1 MTGPPHSGP
10 IRLGETEERGER
22 WWRRVYGYRAPD
34 RERFTLRARIGVLAA
49 LVAAAMVLIVSA
61 AAFLVVRQNL
71 TSSLDETLQL
81 RAQAAAES
89 DLINPQLLAALPPAV
104 LGAADLHIALVYAS
118 GVYTSADP
126 TSMPPV
132 DGPELAVAQGEEK
145 IQPGRTAS
153 LEGVPYRVVAVP
165 AGEGRAL
172 VIAQQ
177 LDTMTRVVSRLGT
190 ALPLVGLGGVVL
202 AALAGV
208 AVARTG
214 LRPVQRL
221 TAATERVANTGDL
234 RPIPVSGSDELARLT
249 ISFNAMLGALA
260 ASREQQRR
268 LVADAGHELR
278 TPLTSLRTNLEL
290 LAAADRPDTPDLPAD
305 DRVELLGDV
314 RAQVEELSHLVGDL
328 VELARDDAPTMA
340 TEALELGEVVERAL
354 ARVRRRAGEVEFD
367 VHLTRWTLDGDA
379 NALERAVLNLLDN
392 AVKWSPPGGT
402 VRLSMV
408 PISPEWLVVEV
419 ADAGDGIAAEDLPH
433 VFDRF
438 YRADLSRTM
447 PGSGLGLSI
456 VAQAAA
462 RHGGEVRAG
471 RAPEGGALL
480 SMALPGR
487 HVDGAGSP

>member
-1 MTGPPHSGP
+1 MHPD
-10 IRLGETEERGER
+10 EERAER
-22 WWRRVYGYRAPD
+22 WWRRGVAGAPD

-49 LVAAAMVLIVSA
+49 LVAAAMVLLVSA

-71 TSSLDETLQL
+71 TSSLDEALLQ
-81 RAQAAAES
+81 RAYAAAQS
-89 DLINPQLLAALPPAV
+89 DLIDPQLLAALPPDV

-118 GVYTSADP
+118 GVATSADE
-126 TSMPPV
+126 TSRPPV
-132 DGPELAVAQGEEK
+132 AAPEIAVAQGGPT
-145 IQPGRTAS
+145 QSGRTAD
-153 LEGVPYRVVAVP
+153 LDGVPYRIVAVR
-165 AGEGRAL
+165 AGDGRAL
-172 VIAQQ
+172 VLAQR
-177 LDTMTRVVSRLGT
+177 LDTMTRVVTRMGT
-190 ALPLVGLGGVVL
+190 ALPVVGLGGVVL

-214 LRPVQRL
+214 LRPVLRL
-221 TAATERVANTGDL
+221 TAATERVAKTGDL
-234 RPIPVSGSDELARLT
+234 RPIPISGSDELARLT
-249 ISFNAMLGALA
+249 QSFNTMLGALA

-290 LAAADRPDTPDLPAD
+290 LASADRPDTPELPAD
-305 DRVELLGDV
+305 DRAELLDDV

-328 VELARDDAPTMA
+328 VELARDDAPTMT
-340 TEALELGEVVERAL
+340 TEALELTEIVDRAL
-354 ARVRRRAGEVEFD
+354 DRVRRRAGEVEFE
-367 VHLTRWTLDGDA
+367 VHRHPWTLDGDA
-379 NALERAVLNLLDN
+379 SALERAVLNLLDN

-408 PISPEWLVVEV
+408 PMSPEWLVIEV
-419 ADAGDGIAAEDLPH
+419 ADAGGGIAPEDLPH

-438 YRADLSRTM
+438 YRADTSRTM

-487 HVDGAGSP
+487 YVAEPDSP

>member
-1 MTGPPHSGP
+1 MTQLLPPD
-10 IRLGETEERGER
+10 EERAER
-22 WWRRVYGYRAPD
+22 WWRRGPAAEPD

-49 LVAAAMVLIVSA
+49 LVAAAMVLLVSA

-71 TSSLDETLQL
+71 TSSLDETLRQ
-81 RAQAAAES
+81 RAYAAAQS
-89 DLINPQLLAALPPAV
+89 DLIDPRLLAALPPDV
-104 LGAADLHIALVYAS
+104 LGAADLHIALVYSS
-118 GVYTSADP
+118 GVATSADE
-126 TSMPPV
+126 SSRPPL
-132 DGPELAVAQGEEK
+132 GEPEIEVAQGGPT
-145 IQPGRTAS
+145 QPGRTAE
-153 LEGVPYRVVAVP
+153 LDGVPYRIVAVR
-165 AGEGRAL
+165 AGDGRAL
-172 VIAQQ
+172 VLAQR
-177 LDTMTRVVSRLGT
+177 LDTMTRVVTRMGT
-190 ALPLVGLGGVVL
+190 ALPIVGLGGVVL

-214 LRPVQRL
+214 LRPVLRL
-221 TAATERVANTGDL
+221 TAATERVAKTGDL
-234 RPIPVSGSDELARLT
+234 RPIPISGSDELARLT
-249 ISFNAMLGALA
+249 QSFNTMLGALA

-290 LAAADRPDTPDLPAD
+290 LASADRPDTPDLPAQ
-305 DRVELLGDV
+305 DRTELLDDV

-328 VELARDDAPTMA
+328 VELARDDAPTM
-340 TEALELGEVVERAL
+340 TSEALELTEIVDRAL
-354 ARVRRRAGEVEFD
+354 DRVKRRAGEVEFD
-367 VHLTRWTLDGDA
+367 VHRTPWILDGDA
-379 NALERAVLNLLDN
+379 SALERAVLNLLDN

-408 PISPEWLVVEV
+408 PISPEWLVIEV

-438 YRADLSRTM
+438 YRADTSRTM

-487 HVDGAGSP
+487 YVAEPESP

>member
-1 MTGPPHSGP
+1 MSRAQLSGP
-10 IRLGETEERGER
+10 QRLSTREERVER
-22 WWRRVYGYRAPD
+22 WWRRLRGDRSPD

-71 TSSLDETLQL
+71 TSSLDETLRQ
-81 RAQAAAES
+81 RAYLAAQS
-89 DLINPQLLAALPPAV
+89 DLSNPQLLTALPPAV

-118 GVYTSADP
+118 GLATSADP
-126 TSMPPV
+126 SSMPPV
-132 DGPELAVAQGEEK
+132 GEPELEVAQGGPT
-145 IQPGRTAS
+145 QPGRTEA
-153 LEGVPYRVVAVP
+153 LGGVQYRIVAVQ
-165 AGEGRAL
+165 AGDGRAL

-177 LDTMTRVVSRLGT
+177 LDTITRVVARMGT
-190 ALPLVGLGGVVL
+190 ALPMVGLGGVVL

-221 TAATERVANTGDL
+221 TAATERVATTGDL

-249 ISFNAMLGALA
+249 SSFNAMLGALA

-290 LAAADRPDTPDLPAD
+290 LAAAAAPDAPDLPAE
-305 DRVELLGDV
+305 DRAELLTDV

-328 VELARDDAPTMA
+328 VELARDDSPTMT
-340 TEALELGEVVERAL
+340 TEALELTEIVERAL
-354 ARVRRRAGEVEFD
+354 SRVRRRAGEAEFD
-367 VHLTRWTLDGDA
+367 VRLTPWTLDGDA
-379 NALERAVLNLLDN
+379 SALERAVLNLLDN

-408 PISPEWLVVEV
+408 PISPEWLVIEV
-419 ADAGDGIAAEDLPH
+419 ADAGGGIAVEDLPH

-438 YRADLSRTM
+438 YRADASRTM
-447 PGSGLGLSI
+447 PGSGLGLSM

-487 HVDGAGSP
+487 HVAEPGSP

>member
-1 MTGPPHSGP
+1 MTQPLP
-10 IRLGETEERGER
+10 LDEERAER
-22 WWRRVYGYRAPD
+22 WWRRGPAAEPD
-34 RERFTLRARIGVLAA
+34 RERFTLRVRIGVLAA
-49 LVAAAMVLIVSA
+49 LVAAAMVLLVSA

-71 TSSLDETLQL
+71 TSSLDETLRQ
-81 RAQAAAES
+81 RAYAAAQS
-89 DLINPQLLAALPPAV
+89 DLIDPRLLAALPPDV
-104 LGAADLHIALVYAS
+104 LGAADLHIALVYSS
-118 GVYTSADP
+118 GIATSADE
-126 TSMPPV
+126 SSRPPL
-132 DGPELAVAQGEEK
+132 GEPEVAVAQGGPT
-145 IQPGRTAS
+145 QPGRTAD
-153 LEGVPYRVVAVP
+153 LDGVPYRIVAVR
-165 AGEGRAL
+165 AGDGRAL
-172 VIAQQ
+172 VLAQR
-177 LDTMTRVVSRLGT
+177 LDTMTRVVTRMGT
-190 ALPLVGLGGVVL
+190 ALPIVGLGGVVL

-214 LRPVQRL
+214 LRPVLRL
-221 TAATERVANTGDL
+221 TAATERVAKTGDL

-249 ISFNAMLGALA
+249 QSFNTMLGALA

-290 LAAADRPDTPDLPAD
+290 LASADRPDTPDLPAQ
-305 DRVELLGDV
+305 DRTELLDDV

-328 VELARDDAPTMA
+328 VELARDDAPTM
-340 TEALELGEVVERAL
+340 TSEALELTEIVDRAL
-354 ARVRRRAGEVEFD
+354 DRVKRRAGEVEFE
-367 VHLTRWTLDGDA
+367 VHRTPWILDGDA
-379 NALERAVLNLLDN
+379 SALERAVLNLLDN

-408 PISPEWLVVEV
+408 PISPEWLVIEV
-419 ADAGDGIAAEDLPH
+419 ADEGDGIAAEDLPH

-438 YRADLSRTM
+438 YRADTSRTM

-487 HVDGAGSP
+487 YVANPDSP

>member
-1 MTGPPHSGP
+1 
-10 IRLGETEERGER
+10 
-22 WWRRVYGYRAPD
+22 
-34 RERFTLRARIGVLAA
+34 
-49 LVAAAMVLIVSA
+49 MVLLVSA

-71 TSSLDETLQL
+71 TSSLDETLRQ
-81 RAQAAAES
+81 RAYAAAQS
-89 DLINPQLLAALPPAV
+89 DLIDPRLLAALPPDV
-104 LGAADLHIALVYAS
+104 LGAADLHIALVYSS
-118 GVYTSADP
+118 GVATSADE
-126 TSMPPV
+126 SSRPPL
-132 DGPELAVAQGEEK
+132 GEPEIEVAQGGPT
-145 IQPGRTAS
+145 QPGRTAE
-153 LEGVPYRVVAVP
+153 LDGVPYRIVAVR
-165 AGEGRAL
+165 AGDGRAL
-172 VIAQQ
+172 VLAQR
-177 LDTMTRVVSRLGT
+177 LDTMTRVVTRMGT
-190 ALPLVGLGGVVL
+190 ALPIVGLGGVVL

-214 LRPVQRL
+214 LRPVLRL
-221 TAATERVANTGDL
+221 TAATERVAKTGDL

-249 ISFNAMLGALA
+249 QSFNTMLGALA

-290 LAAADRPDTPDLPAD
+290 LASADRPDTPDLPAQ
-305 DRVELLGDV
+305 DRTELLDDV

-328 VELARDDAPTMA
+328 VELARDDAPTM
-340 TEALELGEVVERAL
+340 TSEALELTEIVDRAL
-354 ARVRRRAGEVEFD
+354 DRVKRRAGEVEFD
-367 VHLTRWTLDGDA
+367 VHRTPWILDGDA
-379 NALERAVLNLLDN
+379 SALERAVLNLLDN

-408 PISPEWLVVEV
+408 PISPEWLVIEV

-438 YRADLSRTM
+438 YRADTSRTM

-487 HVDGAGSP
+487 YVAEPDSP

>member
-1 MTGPPHSGP
+1 MSG
-10 IRLGETEERGER
+10 IRSQISASLRLSPTEERAER
-22 WWRRVYGYRAPD
+22 WWRRTHGAD
-34 RERFTLRARIGVLAA
+34 ERERFTLRARIGVLAA
-49 LVAAAMVLIVSA
+49 LVAAAMVLIVSM

-71 TSSLDETLQL
+71 TSSLDENL
-81 RAQAAAES
+81 RQRAYLAAQS
-89 DLINPQLLAALPPAV
+89 DLINPQLLATLPPAV
-104 LGAADLHIALVYAS
+104 LGAADLHIALLYSS
-118 GVYTSADP
+118 GVYTSADE
-126 TSMPPV
+126 SSIPPV
-132 DGPELAVAQGEEK
+132 GEPELAVAQGGPT
-145 IQPGRTAS
+145 QPGRTAT
-153 LEGVPYRVVAVP
+153 LDGVQYRVVAVR
-165 AGEGRAL
+165 ADEGRAL

-177 LDTMTRVVSRLGT
+177 LDTITKVVTRMGT

-221 TAATERVANTGDL
+221 TAATERVATTGDL
-234 RPIPVSGSDELARLT
+234 RPIPVAGSDELARLT
-249 ISFNAMLGALA
+249 QSFNAMLGALA

-290 LAAADRPDTPDLPAD
+290 LTAADRADTPELPAE
-305 DRVELLGDV
+305 DRAELLDDV

-340 TEALELGEVVERAL
+340 SEALELSEIVERAL
-354 ARVRRRAGEVEFD
+354 ARVRRRAGETEFD
-367 VHLTRWTLDGDA
+367 VHLTRWVLDGDA

-392 AVKWSPPGGT
+392 AVKWSPPGGR

-408 PISPEWLVVEV
+408 PIAPEWIVIEV
-419 ADAGDGIAAEDLPH
+419 ADEGNGIAAEDLPH

-438 YRADLSRTM
+438 YRADTSRTM

-471 RAPEGGALL
+471 SAPEGGALL

-487 HVDGAGSP
+487 YVAEPGSP